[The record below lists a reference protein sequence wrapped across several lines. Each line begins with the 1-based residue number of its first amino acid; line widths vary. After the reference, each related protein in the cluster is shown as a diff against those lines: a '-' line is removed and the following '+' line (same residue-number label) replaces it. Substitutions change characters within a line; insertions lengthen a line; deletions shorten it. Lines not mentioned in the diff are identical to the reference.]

1 MDITTAVG
9 GVAAVAST
17 ISFAPQ
23 AWKII
28 RSRRTADI
36 SAPGFAVTAFAFS
49 CWLTYGVLL
58 GEWPIIASNV
68 ICLSFAVFILT
79 MKLLPRRQKEQV
91 AEALDP
97 TGAPAQRPNR

>member
-1 MDITTAVG
+1 MNDAFQAGSALRAEVAGAFADDGDLARADSRFRARPVQTTLAD
-9 GVAAVAST
+9 AVA
-17 ISFAPQ
+17 
-23 AWKII
+23 
-28 RSRRTADI
+28 RTLHDR
-36 SAPGFAVTAFAFS
+36 
-49 CWLTYGVLL
+49 GVLL